1 MQINL
6 NNSEKKIALL
16 IDADNISVKYADCI
30 FDELNKYGDIV
41 IRRVYGDWTKQ
52 TIASWMDVCQK
63 YAMKP
68 VMQENNVSGK
78 NASDICLVI
87 DAMKLLFSNK
97 ANIFCIVSS
106 DSDFTLLAKEIRENG
121 IPVIGM
127 GEEKTPSVFINAC
140 RKFVVLNSLFDEN
153 NTEEDDK
160 KESKEKTNKES
171 KKKSNITDLSII
183 QKTIIEIIVDKE
195 NKGKKTQL
203 GEIGSTLSKKYP
215 EFDVRNYGFSKL
227 SSFVQSIDELE
238 VEANSRQIYVTM
250 KEKYDTLSDYI
261 YDILNDEG
269 KMNIGL
275 LNKKLNILCKNT
287 NSKIKSAG
295 YTKLS
300 TYLKHLD
307 GVVFV
312 DNNTI
317 SLKGR

>member
-1 MQINL
+1 MQIDL
-6 NNSEKKIALL
+6 NNSENKIALL

-87 DAMKLLFSNK
+87 DAIKLLFSNK

-127 GEEKTPSVFINAC
+127 GEEKTPSAFINAC
-140 RKFVVLNSLFDEN
+140 RKFVVLNSLLDEN
-153 NTEEDDK
+153 NTEDYKTEF
-160 KESKEKTNKES
+160 KEKTNKEAE
-171 KKKSNITDLSII
+171 KKSNITDLSII
-183 QKTIIEIIVDKE
+183 QKTIIEIIVDNE

-203 GEIGSTLSKKYP
+203 GEVGSTLSKKYP

-227 SSFVQSIDELE
+227 SSFVQSIDELD
-238 VEANSRQIYVTM
+238 VEANSRQIYGSIV
-250 KEKYDTLSDYI
+250 KVNSTL
-261 YDILNDEG
+261 
-269 KMNIGL
+269 
-275 LNKKLNILCKNT
+275 
-287 NSKIKSAG
+287 
-295 YTKLS
+295 
-300 TYLKHLD
+300 
-307 GVVFV
+307 
-312 DNNTI
+312 
-317 SLKGR
+317 